1 MALSLAINALS
12 YYRLG
17 TYKTVA
23 VLLSV
28 FFIYDIFMVFVT
40 PQFTQVFLYIKFKIQ
55 IYYQNLKN
63 IIIQGTSIMEAVAFG
78 GKDASDSISGTVII
92 YVLNNFCRH
101 F

>member
-40 PQFTQVFLYIKFKIQ
+40 PQFTQVYKVNYLNLLSKFKK
-55 IYYQNLKN
+55 YYYEGN
-63 IIIQGTSIMEAVAFG
+63 
-78 GKDASDSISGTVII
+78 
-92 YVLNNFCRH
+92 
-101 F
+101 

>member
-1 MALSLAINALS
+1 MQNIMALSLAINALS

-40 PQFTQVFLYIKFKIQ
+40 PQFTQVYKVNYLNLLSKFKK
-55 IYYQNLKN
+55 YYYEGN
-63 IIIQGTSIMEAVAFG
+63 
-78 GKDASDSISGTVII
+78 
-92 YVLNNFCRH
+92 
-101 F
+101 

>member
-1 MALSLAINALS
+1 LIKIVLFLISLAISICWFVFRHETWSWIMQNIMALSLAINALS

-40 PQFTQVFLYIKFKIQ
+40 PQFTQVFLYIKFKI
-55 IYYQNLKN
+55 
-63 IIIQGTSIMEAVAFG
+63 
-78 GKDASDSISGTVII
+78 
-92 YVLNNFCRH
+92 
-101 F
+101 